1 MDNKKDKALIIAEIG
16 QAHDGSLGIAHSYI
30 DAVSKVNVD
39 AVKFQTHIA
48 HAETT
53 IHEPWRVKFSKQD
66 KTRYDYWKRMEI
78 SKEGWKDLKKHAHD
92 VGLKFLSSPFSLEA
106 VELLKEVGVD
116 AWKIASGEVNN
127 DEILDSIAE
136 TKLEIYLSTGM
147 SSVKEIDSS
156 VKKIKDKDIDFTLM
170 QCTSMYPTPSSK
182 VGLNIIDFFKDRY
195 KCSVGLSDHSGQIYP
210 GLAATTMG
218 IDVLEVH
225 ATFSKEIFG
234 PDTSSSLSIEDL
246 KRLVEG
252 VRFIEDIKRNY
263 IDKDVIAL
271 EFENMRRIF
280 RKSIVYKTDLKKGAI
295 ITINNILYKKPGTG
309 IDPKYIKDIIGKKL
323 KKDVKEDELIV
334 MDNLQ

>member
-1 MDNKKDKALIIAEIG
+1 MDNKENKTLIVAEIA

-30 DAVSKVNVD
+30 DAVSKAKVD

-48 HAETT
+48 PAETT

-78 SKEGWKDLKKHAHD
+78 SKEGWKGLKKHAKE

-127 DEILDSIAE
+127 DKLLDSIAE
-136 TKLEIYLSTGM
+136 TNQEIYLSTGM
-147 SSVKEIDSS
+147 STMKEIDSS
-156 VKKIKDKDIDFTLM
+156 VQKIKNKGLEFTLM

-182 VGLNIIDFFKDRY
+182 VGLNMIDFFKNRY
-195 KCSVGLSDHSGQIYP
+195 KCDVGLSDHSGKIFP
-210 GLAATTMG
+210 GLAAVTMG
-218 IDVLEVH
+218 INVLEVH

-234 PDTSSSLSIEDL
+234 PDTSSSLAIDEL
-246 KRLVEG
+246 KQLVEG
-252 VRFIEDIKRNY
+252 VRFIEDMNRNY
-263 IDKDVIAL
+263 IDKDVIAI

-280 RKSIVYKTDLKKGAI
+280 RKSIVFKINLKKGTI
-295 ITINNILYKKPGTG
+295 ITNKNILFKKPGTG
-309 IDPKYIKDIIGKKL
+309 IDPKDVKNIIGKKL
-323 KKDVKEDELIV
+323 KRDVNEDELIL
-334 MDNLQ
+334 MDDLY